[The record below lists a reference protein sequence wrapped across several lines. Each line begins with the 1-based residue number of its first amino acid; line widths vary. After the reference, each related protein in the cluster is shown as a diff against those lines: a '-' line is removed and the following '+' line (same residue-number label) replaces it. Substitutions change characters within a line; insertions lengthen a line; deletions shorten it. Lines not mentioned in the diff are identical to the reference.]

1 MDNGLLCK
9 ILGNYYNSDLSHLHL
24 PIVRGYIWICGGTT
38 NPINPT
44 RITLSVREGIE
55 NLVVTENF

>member
-1 MDNGLLCK
+1 MTIMRYAFMPINYISVCK
-9 ILGNYYNSDLSHLHL
+9 NAI
-24 PIVRGYIWICGGTT
+24 IVRGYIWICGGTT